1 MREGTYGYIRYYDTQ
16 AIIKYEMDELRNNR
30 LETYVI
36 VKERK
41 VYIRKVLNGN
51 VISEDEIFS
60 LG

>member
-1 MREGTYGYIRYYDTQ
+1 MGEGTYGYTRYYDTQ

-51 VISEDEIFS
+51 VVSEDEIFS